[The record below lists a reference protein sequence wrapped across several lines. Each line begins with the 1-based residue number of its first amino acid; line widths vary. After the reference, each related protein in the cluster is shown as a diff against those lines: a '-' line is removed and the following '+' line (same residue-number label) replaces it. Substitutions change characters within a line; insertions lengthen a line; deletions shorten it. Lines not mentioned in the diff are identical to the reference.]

1 MNNFKS
7 GWYLIYTKPRHEK
20 KVHTRLSELNINS
33 FLPMRKEVSMWHDRK
48 KIVDKPLFPSYV
60 FIHLNDMKDYYDGM
74 DADGTLYYVKS
85 GKQVARVNNDVVD
98 SIKLAVS
105 QAKDIEVSTGYFQPG
120 HKLVITE
127 GALTGLSCEVVEYE
141 SSQKLL
147 VRVDL
152 LQRNVLLTMPEEC
165 LALMEN

>member
-1 MNNFKS
+1 MSNFNS

-20 KVHTRLSELNINS
+20 KVHTRLNELNVTS

-48 KIVDKPLFPSYV
+48 KIIDKPLFPSYV
-60 FIHLNDMKDYYDGM
+60 FVYLSDMKNYYDGM
-74 DADGTLYYVKS
+74 DTDGTLYYVKT
-85 GKQVARVNNDVVD
+85 GKQIARVSDDIVNN
-98 SIKLAVS
+98 IRLAV
-105 QAKDIEVSTGYFQPG
+105 QTKDVDISCDYFQPG

-141 SSQKLL
+141 SSRKLL

-165 LALMEN
+165 LAFIEN

>member
-1 MNNFKS
+1 M
-7 GWYLIYTKPRHEK
+7 
-20 KVHTRLSELNINS
+20 HTRLNEMDVVS
-33 FLPMRKEVSMWHDRK
+33 FLPMKKEVSMWHDRK

-60 FIHLNDMKDYYDGM
+60 FIYLNDMKNYYDGM
-74 DADGTLYYVKS
+74 DADGTLYYVKT
-85 GKQVARVNNDVVD
+85 GKQIAKVSDDIINN
-98 SIKLAVS
+98 IKLAVET
-105 QAKDIEVSTGYFQPG
+105 KDIEVSSDYFQPG

-152 LQRNVLLTMPEEC
+152 LQRNVLLTMPQEC
-165 LALMEN
+165 LALIEN

>member
-20 KVHTRLSELNINS
+20 KVHTRLNELKVTS
-33 FLPMRKEVSMWHDRK
+33 FLPMKKEVSTWHDRK
-48 KIVDKPLFPSYV
+48 KIIDKPLFPSYV
-60 FIHLNDMKDYYDGM
+60 FIYLNGMKDYYDGM
-74 DADGTLYYVKS
+74 DADGTLYYVKT
-85 GKQVARVNNDVVD
+85 GKQIVRVGDEIVD
-98 SIKLAVS
+98 NIKLAVQS
-105 QAKDIEVSTGYFQPG
+105 TDIEVSANNFQPG
-120 HKLVITE
+120 HKLIITQ

-152 LQRNVLLTMPEEC
+152 LQRNVLLTMPQEC
-165 LALMEN
+165 LAMMQN

>member
-20 KVHTRLSELNINS
+20 KVHTRLNELNVTS
-33 FLPMRKEVSMWHDRK
+33 FLPTKKEVSMWHDRK

-60 FIHLNDMKDYYDGM
+60 FVYLNGMKDYYDGM
-74 DADGTLYYVKS
+74 DADGTLYYVKT
-85 GKQVARVNNDVVD
+85 GKQVARVSDEIVNN
-98 SIKLAVS
+98 IKLAV
-105 QAKDIEVSTGYFQPG
+105 QTKDVEVLSGYFQPG

-152 LQRNVLLTMPEEC
+152 LQRNVLLTMPEEY
-165 LALMEN
+165 LAFLEN